1 LLRMTRPRQKKTYKH
16 TPELIR
22 LNKFIA
28 ATGTCSRRDA
38 DAMIEAGRV
47 KVNGKLV
54 SDLGTKVYF
63 DAKVQVDNKL
73 LQGEKKV
80 YILMNKPKNI
90 ITSTNDPQGRKT
102 VIDLINQSVHE
113 RVYPVGRLDRN
124 TTGVLLLTNDGDLT
138 GKLTHPKFGVMK
150 IYEVK
155 LNHGLND
162 NDFAKLIKGIEL
174 EDGSFKIDKLSY
186 LDPADK
192 THLGL
197 EIHSGRNRI
206 IRRSFE
212 HLGYEVVKLDRVS
225 FAGLT
230 KKNLARGRWRRL
242 STKEVAWLKMNKKPR

>member
-1 LLRMTRPRQKKTYKH
+1 M
-16 TPELIR
+16 
-22 LNKFIA
+22 
-28 ATGTCSRRDA
+28 
-38 DAMIEAGRV
+38 

-54 SDLGTKVYF
+54 SDLGTKVYY

-80 YILMNKPKNI
+80 YILMNKPKDI
-90 ITSTNDPQGRKT
+90 ITSTSDPQGRKT

-155 LNHGLND
+155 LNHGLKE
-162 NDFAKLIKGIEL
+162 NDFEKLTKGIEL
-174 EDGSFKIDKLSY
+174 EDGPFKIDKLSY
-186 LDPADK
+186 LEPADK

-212 HLGYEVVKLDRVS
+212 YLGYEVVKLDRVS

-242 STKEVAWLKMNKKPR
+242 STKEIAWLKMNKRPR